1 MMMGSSFWS
10 VGDTDSLN
18 RTVINLKVLAA
29 LRPGERLS
37 MHDACFVV
45 QRNRW
50 WQPLVRWWG
59 ADTRWRTLEAV
70 NRVVNDAIRIMQ
82 VHTRRHQQQQPAAPV
97 AAAAASSAAVAT
109 PPPAGESLLAA
120 RTVVLSLAT
129 ELTESLRGVTN
140 LRETYLGDRTF
151 VAHVDVLEQKV
162 EQEVQR
168 ARDLVRQQQQQQHV
182 VPPDPAA
189 PLEGSD
195 SSSSG
200 GDDGSATS
208 PRSSHAAPSDDY

>member
-10 VGDTDSLN
+10 VGDTDSFN

-82 VHTRRHQQQQPAAPV
+82 VHTRRHRAEHQQAPAAEPSPSSPPEPV
-97 AAAAASSAAVAT
+97 AET
-109 PPPAGESLLAA
+109 LLEA
-120 RTVVLSLAT
+120 RTVVLSLAM

-151 VAHVDVLEQKV
+151 VAHVDVLEQKI

-168 ARDLVRQQQQQQHV
+168 ARDLVRQR
-182 VPPDPAA
+182 PPTEAATTPMDVAPDDHGSSKNSDGAESKSPAA
-189 PLEGSD
+189 S
-195 SSSSG
+195 
-200 GDDGSATS
+200 
-208 PRSSHAAPSDDY
+208 SDDY

>member
-82 VHTRRHQQQQPAAPV
+82 VHTRRHRAEHQQAPAAEPAPSSPSEP
-97 AAAAASSAAVAT
+97 AAET
-109 PPPAGESLLAA
+109 LLEA
-120 RTVVLSLAT
+120 RTVVLSLAV

-151 VAHVDVLEQKV
+151 VAHVDVLEQKI

-168 ARDLVRQQQQQQHV
+168 ARDLVRQRPV
-182 VPPDPAA
+182 TEEAATPDDHGSSKSSDDDDARAESKSPAA
-189 PLEGSD
+189 S
-195 SSSSG
+195 
-200 GDDGSATS
+200 
-208 PRSSHAAPSDDY
+208 SDDY